1 MSNNNE
7 LEQALKNKTLTDI
20 TKRNYMSIY
29 KRLRKV
35 LSNDIINTSNK
46 YILDAITNLG
56 NANYNSMYAYLNVAM
71 VIKLHFGLDVTE
83 LEEQREALIGLKKN
97 LVKYQNKE
105 ILNKLPAYNEYVKF
119 IKTLY
124 DAEQYEDFVI
134 NFLLLNYGVRNQ
146 DINVKIIDKKDFN
159 NELVGNYL
167 VVYKTKIVY
176 HRTDYKTFLQYGM
189 KHIEITNKNFINAV
203 TNLPIDK
210 YLLGGRDTPMNIS
223 NLTSYIKSKTMR
235 ALTQREI
242 FKLII
247 NHIKTKPNFIQLLEY
262 YSYNRGTNPQT
273 ILDNYSHKTELPIND
288 YLE

>member
-7 LEQALKNKTLTDI
+7 LEQALKSKTLTDI
-20 TKRNYMSIY
+20 TKRNYRAVY
-29 KRLRKV
+29 NRLRKV
-35 LSNDIINTSNK
+35 LNTDIINTSNK
-46 YILDAITNLG
+46 DILDGITQLG
-56 NANYNSMYAYLNVAM
+56 NSNYNSMYTYLNIAM
-71 VIKLHFGLDVTE
+71 VIKLHYDLNVDE

-105 ILNKLPAYNEYVKF
+105 ILNKLPAYKEYVNFVKN
-119 IKTLY
+119 LY
-124 DAEQYEDFVI
+124 DANQFEDYVI

-159 NELVGNYL
+159 NELMGNYL
-167 VVYKTKIVY
+167 VVYKSKIVY
-176 HRTDYKTFLQYGM
+176 HRTDYKTFLQYGI

-210 YLLGGRDTPMNIS
+210 YLLAGRDTPMNRS

-242 FKLII
+242 FKMVI
-247 NHIKTKPNFIQLLEY
+247 NHIKTKHNFIQLLEY

>member
-7 LEQALKNKTLTDI
+7 LEEALKNKTLTDI

-35 LSNDIINTSNK
+35 LNTDIINTSNK
-46 YILDAITNLG
+46 DILDAITDLG
-56 NANYNSMYAYLNVAM
+56 NSNYNSMYSYLNVAM
-71 VIKLHFGLDVTE
+71 IIKLYYGLDVDE

-97 LVKYQNKE
+97 LVKYQNKK
-105 ILNKLPAYNEYVKF
+105 ILDKLPPYKDYVKF

-124 DAEQYEDFVI
+124 DANQFEDYVI

-146 DINVKIIDKKDFN
+146 DVNVKIIDKKDFN
-159 NELVGNYL
+159 NELMGNYL
-167 VVYKTKIVY
+167 VVYKSKIIY
-176 HRTDYKTFLQYGM
+176 HRTEYKTFLQYGI
-189 KHIEITNKNFINAV
+189 KNIEITNKNFIEAV
-203 TNLPIDK
+203 RKLPIDK

-235 ALTQREI
+235 GLTQREI

-262 YSYNRGTNPQT
+262 YSFNRGTDPQT

-288 YLE
+288 FLE

>member
-7 LEQALKNKTLTDI
+7 LEEALKNKTLTDI

-35 LSNDIINTSNK
+35 FNTDIINTSNED
-46 YILDAITNLG
+46 ILDAITEIG
-56 NANYNSMYAYLNVAM
+56 KSNYNSMYSYLNVAM
-71 VIKLHFGLDVTE
+71 IIKLYYDLNVDE

-97 LVKYQNKE
+97 LVKYQNKK
-105 ILNKLPAYNEYVKF
+105 ILDKLPPYKDYVKF

-124 DAEQYEDFVI
+124 DANQFEDFVI

-159 NELVGNYL
+159 TELMGNYL
-167 VVYKTKIVY
+167 VVYKSKIIY

-203 TNLPIDK
+203 SNLPIGK

-235 ALTQREI
+235 GLTQREI

-288 YLE
+288 FLE